1 MKTNEIIKQ
10 LESLKINQKDFI
22 EEESN
27 EDIFYRDVKALE
39 EAIEIIKRYEEAKD
53 YISDKINL
61 FNSLLKYSIRDKKED
76 NIIYE
81 YSIRKHDLE
90 EIKDYING
98 EVLKDDN
105 I

>member
-10 LESLKINQKDFI
+10 LESLKLNQEDFI
-22 EEESN
+22 AGDDTGVFE
-27 EDIFYRDVKALE
+27 RDVKALE
-39 EAIEIIKRYEEAKD
+39 EAIEIIKRYDDTKE
-53 YISDKINL
+53 YINDKINL
-61 FNSLLKYSIRDKKED
+61 FDSLLTYSIRDKRED
-76 NIIYE
+76 NEIYE

-90 EIKDYING
+90 EVKDYING